1 MENKNS
7 TRRDR
12 YQKDIA
18 VMKKSKARQYLLI
31 VLGNSLAYLG
41 IFLVL
46 LFFYENMKIH
56 NHKIAEF
63 EEKLNNFSL
72 TNFSNQENPSVAEQN
87 KEPIIDEK
95 DRQNQET
102 SHVNSQESAPLVES
116 ALEDN
121 NHPESSS
128 TQQEVAH
135 YVVKEGDSLSRIA
148 EQNNLS
154 LTTLMQMNNL
164 NDHTIL
170 PGISL
175 RVK

>member
-12 YQKDIA
+12 YQKDMA
-18 VMKKSKARQYLLI
+18 VIKKSKARQHLLI

-72 TNFSNQENPSVAEQN
+72 RISENPENSSVSEQN
-87 KEPIIDEK
+87 QEPIIDEK
-95 DRQNQET
+95 DHQ
-102 SHVNSQESAPLVES
+102 SQQFNHTNPQDSAPLVES
-116 ALEDN
+116 SIEEN
-121 NHPESSS
+121 VQPESST
-128 TQQEVAH
+128 TQQEIAH
-135 YVVKEGDSLSRIA
+135 YIVKEGDSLSRIA

-154 LTTLMQMNNL
+154 LSTLMQMNNL